1 MLPLCHLR
9 PARGPLVVGPLE
21 PRLRAGSIRRRWS
34 PEQSFLQRP
43 ENMNMSQHA
52 ASNSR
57 RDNAVAGRGWAAGV
71 GKDLR
76 RGAGVRRLSARQP
89 STGPIPAT
97 AAANH
102 GRHHPR
108 DRGGYRQDHL
118 AHNHSPACVAIPL
131 LAFFLSSKSTRPAPS
146 PRIDSVG
153 DNGLWPPSMA
163 EGTTEGQRQ
172 EKICTMPSSQVLIRP
187 NTQTRPGTS
196 LPRPSRTAAPT
207 ATTTALAAI
216 SAPWRRKP
224 PHVAQQSINRQ
235 RDPGHSRRVN

>member
-1 MLPLCHLR
+1 
-9 PARGPLVVGPLE
+9 
-21 PRLRAGSIRRRWS
+21 
-34 PEQSFLQRP
+34 
-43 ENMNMSQHA
+43 MSQHA

-131 LAFFLSSKSTRPAPS
+131 LAFFLSSSRLVP
-146 PRIDSVG
+146 
-153 DNGLWPPSMA
+153 
-163 EGTTEGQRQ
+163 
-172 EKICTMPSSQVLIRP
+172 
-187 NTQTRPGTS
+187 
-196 LPRPSRTAAPT
+196 PRPSGLTRSGTMDCGRPQWPRAQPRDRGKKKNMHNAQFPGFDQT
-207 ATTTALAAI
+207 KHSNSTGNKPSTSIPHRSIHRNNHGPGGYI
-216 SAPWRRKP
+216 SAVAPQTSSCCSTINQSPTGSGSFSSGQLTGNGTVRRDLHP
-224 PHVAQQSINRQ
+224 PRLRSLTVETRHPSHHHHR
-235 RDPGHSRRVN
+235 S

>member
-1 MLPLCHLR
+1 
-9 PARGPLVVGPLE
+9 
-21 PRLRAGSIRRRWS
+21 
-34 PEQSFLQRP
+34 
-43 ENMNMSQHA
+43 MSQHA

-131 LAFFLSSKSTRPAPS
+131 LAFFLSSSRLVPPRPSGLTRSGTMDCGRPQW
-146 PRIDSVG
+146 PRAQPRDRG
-153 DNGLWPPSMA
+153 KK
-163 EGTTEGQRQ
+163 
-172 EKICTMPSSQVLIRP
+172 KICTMPSSQVLIRP

-196 LPRPSRTAAPT
+196 LPHPSRTAAST

>member
-1 MLPLCHLR
+1 MPFCHLR

-34 PEQSFLQRP
+34 HEQSFLQRP

-131 LAFFLSSKSTRPAPS
+131 LAFFLSSSRLVP
-146 PRIDSVG
+146 
-153 DNGLWPPSMA
+153 
-163 EGTTEGQRQ
+163 
-172 EKICTMPSSQVLIRP
+172 
-187 NTQTRPGTS
+187 
-196 LPRPSRTAAPT
+196 PRPSGLTRSGTMDCGRPQW
-207 ATTTALAAI
+207 
-216 SAPWRRKP
+216 PR
-224 PHVAQQSINRQ
+224 AQP
-235 RDPGHSRRVN
+235 RDRGKKKYAQCPVPRF